1 MCAIAGCVHLP
12 LSRQT
17 IEQMLETMRRRGP
30 DGQGI
35 FQAGACTL
43 LHSRLAIIDPQGG
56 RQPMTLEYGQ
66 EEYTLVYN
74 GELYNTREIRLELER
89 TGHHFLGHSDTE
101 VVLHAYAQ
109 WGAEC
114 VTRFNGIFAFAVWES
129 RAERLFL
136 ARDRIGVKPLFYTQ
150 LENGLLFASEIK
162 TIFCHPDVKPELD
175 AQGAY
180 QLLLL
185 GPGRIPGSG
194 VFHGIQ
200 ELEPGW
206 WGYFEGGR
214 LTLRQYWRLTD
225 CHHVDSFEQT
235 SDKVRF
241 LVTDAIKRQMVSD
254 VPIGTFL
261 SGGLDSSI
269 ISAVCA
275 GELEKR
281 GALLPTFSVD
291 YLNNDKYFQPGKFQP
306 NSDNAYIE
314 MMCKAIRSDHH
325 WTVLTPEDLG
335 AELENATIA
344 RDLPGM
350 ADVDFS
356 LLAFCRKIG
365 AEVKVALS
373 GECADEIFGGY
384 PWYRDPEVRAK
395 AGFPWSQTTA
405 QRAGLMTAALSQN
418 GSPEDFVM
426 EAYLDTCRQSDILPE
441 NPPQERRMKEMVNLN
456 FRWFMQTLLDR
467 KDRMSMYSGLEVR
480 VPFCDYRI
488 AEYLY
493 SVPWEFKDYQ
503 GREKGL
509 LRHAVRDL
517 LPEEIVS
524 RKKSPYPKTF
534 DPRYEQL
541 MEQKL
546 QRVLEEKENPLFS
559 LIDREAL
566 KVFLSQQSQW
576 PWYGQLMRRPQTMAY
591 LLQIEFW
598 LRHYKINLL
607 YA

>member
-1 MCAIAGCVHLP
+1 MCAIAGCINLP
-12 LSRQT
+12 VSQGT
-17 IEQMLETMRRRGP
+17 IRKMLDTMHRRGP
-30 DGQGI
+30 DGQGL
-35 FQAGACTL
+35 FQAEACTL

-56 RQPMTLEYGQ
+56 KQPMSLEYGG
-66 EEYTLVYN
+66 ETYTLVYN
-74 GELYNTREIRLELER
+74 GELYNTQEIRRELEKA
-89 TGHHFLGHSDTE
+89 GHCFLDHSDTE
-101 VVLHAYAQ
+101 VVLHAYTQ
-109 WGAEC
+109 WGSDC
-114 VTRFNGIFAFAVWES
+114 VNRFNGIFAFAVWE
-129 RAERLFL
+129 RNAQRLFL
-136 ARDRIGVKPLFYTQ
+136 ARDRIGVKPLFFS
-150 LENGLLFASEIK
+150 EWESGLLFASEIK
-162 TIFCHPDVKPELD
+162 TILCYPGRNAQLD

-185 GPGRIPGSG
+185 GPGRVPGSG
-194 VFHGIQ
+194 VLHGIR

-206 WGYFEGGR
+206 WGYYEKNH
-214 LTLRQYWRLTD
+214 LSLHQYWKLRDYNHT
-225 CHHVDSFEQT
+225 DSFEET
-235 SDKVRF
+235 CEKVRF
-241 LVTDAIKRQMVSD
+241 LVTDSIKRQMVSD

-275 GELEKR
+275 REMAGRGEQ
-281 GALLPTFSVD
+281 LPTFSVD

-306 NSDNAYIE
+306 NSDDAYIE
-314 MMCKAIRSDHH
+314 IMERAIHSDHH
-325 WTVLTPEDLG
+325 WTVLTPENLA
-335 AELENATIA
+335 AELENSTIA

-356 LLAFCRKIG
+356 LLAFCREIG
-365 AEVKVALS
+365 TQVKVALS

-384 PWYRDPEVRAK
+384 PWYRDPEIRAK

-405 QRAGLMTAALSQN
+405 QRAKLMTQRLAKN
-418 GSPEDFVM
+418 GSPEGYVM
-426 EAYLDTCRQSDILPE
+426 DAYLDTCRQSDILPE
-441 NPPQERRMKEMVNLN
+441 NSLQERRMKEMVNLN

-493 SVPWEFKDYQ
+493 GVPWEFKDYR

-517 LPEEIVS
+517 LPEEIVK

-534 DPRYEQL
+534 DPHYEQL
-541 MEQKL
+541 MELRL
-546 QRVLEEKENPLFS
+546 QQVLTDKENPLFC
-559 LIDREAL
+559 LIDRENL
-566 KVFLSQQSQW
+566 LSFLAQENEW

-598 LRHYKINLL
+598 LRKYQVDFLF
-607 YA
+607 